1 MKIPFVNSLIALYRK
16 KPFYFLTG
24 DLGYNMLEPLRDV
37 MSIKHFINAGVAE
50 QNMVSM
56 AAGLAKMGES
66 VWVYSIAPFLYARA
80 FEQIR
85 NDICFHN
92 LPVKLVGMGGGY
104 GYGYLGPSH
113 WAIDDY
119 GILLTC
125 PNMRVYI
132 PAFDEDVA
140 PIVERMNAR
149 QGPSYLRLG
158 RCEKPEGLVL
168 PDYDYMRCFYNGEK
182 KVAFVGPIAGALM
195 EEGIKTFII
204 TEREDGDAILCPD
217 LYIEEHI
224 RQGSIAQ
231 IIGCSGLHAKHFPQG
246 PYGSQKYMRQIA
258 GLTKE
263 KIQEALYGG
272 N

>member
-1 MKIPFVNSLIALYRK
+1 MKAPFVDSLIALYRK

-37 MSIKHFINAGVAE
+37 MSSRHFVNAGIAE

-56 AAGLAKMGES
+56 AAGIAKMGES
-66 VWVYSIAPFLYARA
+66 VWVYSISPFLYARA

-85 NDICFHN
+85 NDVCFHN

-140 PIVERMNAR
+140 PIIERMDAR
-149 QGPSYLRLG
+149 IGPSYLRLG
-158 RCEKPEGLVL
+158 RCEKPKGFEL
-168 PDYDYMRCFYNGEK
+168 PEYSPIRKFYNGK
-182 KVAFVGPIAGALM
+182 NSVAFVGPVGGALM
-195 EEGIKTFII
+195 QDDIATTVI
-204 TEREDGDAILCPD
+204 TEIENNNIGVKAD
-217 LYIEEHI
+217 LYVEEHI

-231 IIGCSGLHAKHFPQG
+231 IVGCDGLHATHFPQG
-246 PYGSQKYMRQIA
+246 PYGSQKYMREMA

-263 KIQEALYGG
+263 KIKEALYGR